1 MLASGNCDALIV
13 SPNTTAA
20 LTPAVEEACKQVP
33 VIVFDRGVLTDC
45 PVTVIKPIGGYAF
58 GIAAA
63 EYIAANVPKGGK
75 VLALRIL
82 PGVDVLEN
90 RWAAAK
96 RIFDEKGIEVVGAE
110 FTDGDRAKTKSI
122 VEDTLTRVG
131 KLDAVWMDAGATSVA
146 AIEAFED
153 QGMDV
158 PIVTGEDQQDFLQK
172 WKQSGMKA
180 LAPTYPTY
188 QWRTPVIAAAA
199 HPEGRTGA
207 GPGLVAAAADDHG
220 REPRQIRQRQDAAAA
235 LRDVRL
241 RRACRTIRNDGSVS
255 EAGKCK
261 CGRWRLRFRCS
272 RPTPLRAGLATPHHQ
287 RSRTAS
293 TRAGGPGPPP
303 TPEDPMGDYHIT
315 GAMIWDGSG
324 RDPYPGQV
332 VVRGDRIHAVAP
344 ASERLDAGGCEAVD
358 GGGATL
364 LPGLV
369 EGHAHL
375 SFCGAARNTD
385 LGDIPTEEH
394 VLETMWNAEL
404 LLDHGFTSA
413 YSAAS
418 AKTRLD
424 VVIRDKVNQGRL
436 KGPRIKAASP
446 EITVTGGLGDET
458 RLHLS
463 RASFGM
469 GLRRAGRDPPRR
481 PSSASARMSTTSRST
496 SPATISSTRPRAA

>member
-1 MLASGNCDALIV
+1 MRIGMMIGTAALLALAAGAAQAQSFDDPKEFAAQRALMSAKAEGPADKPWEQHYGSQMVDTAKYKKAGPYKLCFSNAGVGNHWRVVGWTTMQAEVDLHKADIAAFTVADAEGKDDKQISDIKAMLASGACDALIV

-96 RIFDEKGIEVVGAE
+96 RIFEEKGIEVVGAE

-188 QWRTPVIAAAA
+188 QWRTPVIAALRILK
-199 HPEGRTGA
+199 G
-207 GPGLVAAAADDHG
+207 
-220 REPRQIRQRQDAAAA
+220 EP
-235 LRDVRL
+235 V
-241 RRACRTIRNDGSVS
+241 
-255 EAGKCK
+255 
-261 CGRWRLRFRCS
+261 
-272 RPTPLRAGLATPHHQ
+272 
-287 RSRTAS
+287 
-293 TRAGGPGPPP
+293 PGPAWSLPQPTITAENLDKYVNDKMPP
-303 TPEDPMGDYHIT
+303 LHY
-315 GAMIWDGSG
+315 AMC
-324 RDPYPGQV
+324 
-332 VVRGDRIHAVAP
+332 
-344 ASERLDAGGCEAVD
+344 GCE
-358 GGGATL
+358 
-364 LPGLV
+364 
-369 EGHAHL
+369 
-375 SFCGAARNTD
+375 
-385 LGDIPTEEH
+385 
-394 VLETMWNAEL
+394 
-404 LLDHGFTSA
+404 
-413 YSAAS
+413 
-418 AKTRLD
+418 
-424 VVIRDKVNQGRL
+424 
-436 KGPRIKAASP
+436 
-446 EITVTGGLGDET
+446 
-458 RLHLS
+458 
-463 RASFGM
+463 GM
-469 GLRRAGRDPPRR
+469 PDYPQRWIGK
-481 PSSASARMSTTSRST
+481 
-496 SPATISSTRPRAA
+496 